1 MNRDDCPAKGKTCDN
16 CGKKDHFRKVCDER
30 SKLSYVREEG
40 DTSCTD
46 YSCSED
52 EYTSQEEM
60 KVDEQTVGTHYAVN
74 TKASDFRYCHE
85 GNQRK

>member
-1 MNRDDCPAKGKTCDN
+1 
-16 CGKKDHFRKVCDER
+16 
-30 SKLSYVREEG
+30 VREEG

-85 GNQRK
+85 GNQQK